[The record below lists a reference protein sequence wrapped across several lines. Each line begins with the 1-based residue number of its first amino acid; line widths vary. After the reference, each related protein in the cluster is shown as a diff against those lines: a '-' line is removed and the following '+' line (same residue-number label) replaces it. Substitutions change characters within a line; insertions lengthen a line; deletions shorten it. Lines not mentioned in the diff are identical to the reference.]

1 MSHTAMR
8 LLSRSA
14 SALADLAYPRD
25 CMACSAPAGT
35 RYDWFCDE
43 CAAKLPLTS
52 AENCCPACG
61 LPFEG
66 VVSTPRRC
74 ADCEEVAARWDRG
87 ATLLRYDG
95 PAEALVKGLKYEGY
109 RTLLSDVRKMVEKR
123 PDVLELIRG
132 SILVPVPLFPSRQSE
147 RGFNQSEWLAD
158 LFAECAGAS
167 RRNLL
172 TRVRDTGT
180 QTALSVEERQ
190 SNVRGAFRARE
201 DVRKT
206 LRYVL
211 VDDVMTTG
219 ATLDACAATLLAAGA
234 RRPCV
239 LTLARA

>member
-1 MSHTAMR
+1 MTADVQR
-8 LLSRSA
+8 FLARSA

-25 CMACSAPAGT
+25 CVACGAPAGT
-35 RYDWFCDE
+35 RYDWFCDD
-43 CAAKLPLTS
+43 CAGKLPLTH
-52 AENCCPACG
+52 AENCCSACG

-66 VVSTPRRC
+66 VVAGPRRC

-95 PAEALVKGLKYEGY
+95 PAEALVKGLKYEGL
-109 RTLLSDVRKMVEKR
+109 RALLSDVRKMLEGR
-123 PDVLELIRG
+123 PDILEFLRG
-132 SILVPVPLFPSRQSE
+132 TILVPVPLFPARQRE
-147 RGFNQSEWLAD
+147 RGYNQSEWLAD

-167 RRNLL
+167 RKNLL

-180 QTALSVEERQ
+180 QTALSVKERR
-190 SNVRGAFRARE
+190 SNVRDAFRAHK
-201 DVRKT
+201 DVRKG

-219 ATLDACAATLLAAGA
+219 ATLDACAAALLSAGA
-234 RRPCV
+234 GRPCV

>member
-1 MSHTAMR
+1 M
-8 LLSRSA
+8 
-14 SALADLAYPRD
+14 
-25 CMACSAPAGT
+25 
-35 RYDWFCDE
+35 
-43 CAAKLPLTS
+43 
-52 AENCCPACG
+52 
-61 LPFEG
+61 
-66 VVSTPRRC
+66 
-74 ADCEEVAARWDRG
+74 EVAARWDRG

-123 PDVLELIRG
+123 TDVLELIRG

-180 QTALSVEERQ
+180 QTALSVEERR
-190 SNVRGAFRARE
+190 SNVRGAFQARE
-201 DVRKT
+201 DVREG